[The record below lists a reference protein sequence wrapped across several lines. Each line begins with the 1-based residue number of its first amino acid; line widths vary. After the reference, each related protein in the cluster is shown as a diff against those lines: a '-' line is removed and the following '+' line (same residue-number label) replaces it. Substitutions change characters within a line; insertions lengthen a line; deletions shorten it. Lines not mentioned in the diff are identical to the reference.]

1 MMLFLFPGLLPLN
14 FIPMT
19 RAAFSIFLFL
29 SFSLP
34 FGLSAQVSGSV
45 EDELIEALEAAPS
58 LDGNLSR
65 VVLNQASSNIVEIEQ
80 ANRQLAD
87 IQQSGSYNEIY
98 LTMEGDRNGA
108 AVRQNGD
115 HNLVDILLDGE
126 EATIG
131 VLQDGNDNSLRLDYR
146 NVEEVNARFIQNG
159 SNINVTHTA
168 EDIEGLDYTIEF
180 NGSDMNIQ
188 VEDLNQFLK

>member
-1 MMLFLFPGLLPLN
+1 M
-14 FIPMT
+14 IK
-19 RAAFSIFLFL
+19 AAFSILFSLFL
-29 SFSLP
+29 ALP
-34 FGLSAQVSGSV
+34 FSLSAQVSGSV

>member
-1 MMLFLFPGLLPLN
+1 
-14 FIPMT
+14 MT